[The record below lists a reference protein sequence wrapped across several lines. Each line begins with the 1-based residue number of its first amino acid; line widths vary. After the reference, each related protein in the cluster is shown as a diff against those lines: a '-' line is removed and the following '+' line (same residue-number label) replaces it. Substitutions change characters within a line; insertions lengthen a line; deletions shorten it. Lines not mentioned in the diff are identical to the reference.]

1 MAGVSARVNSPWTR
15 PALSM
20 QTETRQLEM
29 VRFAGNPPEVP
40 TVPRG
45 YSLRQYEERDRAS
58 YWRLF
63 TAVFDT
69 YCRLDDL
76 RTAALPRAFHVV
88 EHSESG
94 DVVASAVAA
103 EYLREGHPDPGSLQW
118 VMADSAHLGKGL
130 GKAVVAATT
139 ADLAKARYSRVYLST
154 DDWRLPAIS
163 LYLKLGWKP
172 LLFQPDMEDRWKA
185 IFTQL
190 GREFSPDSSVVEP
203 R

>member
-1 MAGVSARVNSPWTR
+1 
-15 PALSM
+15 M
-20 QTETRQLEM
+20 QSDTRQLEM
-29 VRFAGNPPEVP
+29 VRFTGDPPGVP
-40 TVPRG
+40 SLPGG
-45 YSLRQYEERDRAS
+45 YVLRQYEERDRAS

-63 TAVFDT
+63 TQVFDT

-76 RTAALPRAFHVV
+76 RTAALPSAFHVV
-88 EHSESG
+88 EHVTTG

-118 VMADSAHLGKGL
+118 VMADSSHLGKGL
-130 GKAVVAATT
+130 GRAVIVAAT
-139 ADLAKARYSRVYLST
+139 ANLAKARYSRVYLST

-172 LLFQPDMEDRWKA
+172 LLFQPDMEGRWKT

-190 GREFSPDSSVVEP
+190 GQEFSPDSSVVEP